1 MKLKI
6 GVIFGGQS
14 LEHELSIITALQ
26 AMDNIDTDKYD
37 IVPIYITKD
46 LVWYSSGCLRYIDS
60 FNNFNLIERYAT
72 KVNLINKNG
81 RFVLQTTGLFKREL
95 TEIHLA
101 IPMVH
106 GRGTEDGTI
115 AGFLQTVGIP
125 YVSNNIYSSVIC
137 QDKVFTKQLLDQNE
151 LPTIKYVWFFDNEYN
166 KNKEELFKKIDRLD
180 YPLIVK
186 PATLGSSIGIQIV
199 KRKEELDTIINEV
212 LKYDRKIVV
221 EEQLEDVLEYNVSV
235 LKTNDK
241 LYVSA
246 IEEIETNLEFRD
258 YIDKC
263 NLDNYR
269 NGNIVRT
276 VPAQIS
282 EKMND
287 EITDLAKRTINF
299 LNNTGLSTIDFLY
312 DKKKKKLY
320 IDEINSIPTCFS
332 HHLGEEAN
340 ISYKELFTI
349 MINDT
354 IKKINKDSDM
364 VTHMDMDVLKNLKN
378 SDIREFK

>member
-6 GVIFGGQS
+6 GVIFGGKS
-14 LEHELSIITALQ
+14 LEHEMSIITALQ
-26 AMDNIDTDKYD
+26 AMENIDTDKYEV
-37 IVPIYITKD
+37 VPIYITKD

-60 FNNFNLIERYAT
+60 FNNYNLIEKYAT

-81 RFVLQTTGLFKREL
+81 RFILQTTGLFKREY
-95 TEIHLA
+95 TELHLV

-106 GRGTEDGTI
+106 GAGTEDGAI
-115 AGFLQTVGIP
+115 QGYLEMVGIP

-137 QDKVFTKQLLDQNE
+137 QDKVFSKQLLEHNE
-151 LPTIKYVWFFDNEYN
+151 LPTVKYVWFFDNEYN
-166 KNKEELFKKIDRLD
+166 KNKEVLFKKIDKLE

-186 PATLGSSIGIQIV
+186 PATLGSSIGIRTV
-199 KRKEELDTIINEV
+199 HNKEELDTIIKEV
-212 LKYDRKIVV
+212 LKYDRKIVI
-221 EEQLEDVLEYNVSV
+221 EEKLEDVLEYNISL

-241 LYVSA
+241 LYTSS
-246 IEEIETNLEFRD
+246 IEEIETNLEYRE
-258 YIDKC
+258 YIDKY
-263 NLDNYR
+263 NLENYL

-276 VPAQIS
+276 NPANIP

-287 EITDLAKRTINF
+287 EIIDLAKKTINL

-312 DKKKKKLY
+312 DKKRKKLY
-320 IDEINSIPTCFS
+320 IEEINSIPTCFS
-332 HHLGEEAN
+332 HHLWEEAN

-349 MINDT
+349 MINDA
-354 IKKINKDSDM
+354 IKNFNKDNEM
-364 VTHMDMDVLKNLKN
+364 ITTMDMSVLKNLKN